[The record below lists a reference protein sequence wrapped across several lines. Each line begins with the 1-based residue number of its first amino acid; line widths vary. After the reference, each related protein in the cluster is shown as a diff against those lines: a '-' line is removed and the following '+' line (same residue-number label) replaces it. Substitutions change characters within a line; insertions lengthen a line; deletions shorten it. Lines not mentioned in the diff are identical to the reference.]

1 VLHFGFRRHPKL
13 KQKTTKHMPTIAL
26 IAGLLYRHVLKDGC
40 HLQKTM
46 ADSSYG
52 QPFEFSAVVPKC
64 FLKVY

>member
-1 VLHFGFRRHPKL
+1 
-13 KQKTTKHMPTIAL
+13 MPTIAL